1 VSVPHYRETLGSLLY
16 PGFVHSLSTLK
27 PTIELTE
34 RVLRLKTPQ
43 RHGVVWRLDGGFGSD
58 DAINWVL
65 ARDYQLVAKGY
76 NSRRA
81 QKVVRQVPSDAWQ
94 SVREHKWVAVV
105 PEGVRYARR
114 TQTLAVRWMTEKGQE
129 RCALLIHTLL
139 NESPLQVVEYY
150 DARGSME
157 SEIKQ
162 DKLGLH
168 LVRRRKQ
175 RWAAQEAWVILTDAA
190 HNLLTWTHD
199 WMWVGSRFETWGHLR
214 LIHDVLN
221 IPGYIAFKGTK
232 LEKVALQRDHPYA
245 PEMQD
250 CLARLFHELS

>member
-1 VSVPHYRETLGSLLY
+1 MSVPHYRETLGSLLY

-34 RVLRLKTPQ
+34 RVLHLKIPQ
-43 RHGVVWRLDGGFGSD
+43 RHGVVWRVDGGFGSD

-81 QKVVRQVPSDAWQ
+81 QKVVRQVPSDTWQ

-105 PEGVRYARR
+105 PEGLRYARR
-114 TQTLAVRWMTEKGQE
+114 TQTLAIRWITEKGQE

-139 NESPLQVVEYY
+139 NESPRQVVSYY

-168 LVRRRKQ
+168 LVRRHKQ
-175 RWAAQEAWVILTDAA
+175 RWEAQEAWIILTDTA
-190 HNLLTWTHD
+190 HNLLTWTRE
-199 WMWVGSRFETWGHLR
+199 WMWGGSRFETWGHLR
-214 LIHDVLN
+214 LVHDGLN
-221 IPGYIAFKGTK
+221 IPGDLAFKGTK
-232 LEKVALQRDHPYA
+232 LEKVALQRDHPFA
-245 PEMQD
+245 TEMQD
-250 CLARLFHELS
+250 CLARLFRELS

>member
-34 RVLRLKTPQ
+34 RLLRLKAHQ
-43 RHGVVWRLDGGFGSD
+43 HHSVVWRLDGGYGSD
-58 DAINWVL
+58 EAINWVL

-81 QKVVRQVPSDAWQ
+81 QKVVRQVPTDAWQ
-94 SVREHKWVAVV
+94 RVHEHKWVAAVA
-105 PEGVRYARR
+105 EGVRYARR
-114 TQTLAVRWMTEKGQE
+114 TQTLAVRWVTESGQE

-150 DARGSME
+150 DGRGSME

-175 RWAAQEAWVILTDAA
+175 RWEAQEAWVLLTDVA

-199 WMWVGSRFETWGHLR
+199 WMWLGSSFDTWGHLR
-214 LIHDVLN
+214 LVHDVLT
-221 IPGYIAFKGTK
+221 IPGYLAFKGTK
-232 LEKVALQRDHPYA
+232 LEKVALHRDHPFA
-245 PEMQD
+245 AEMQV
-250 CLARLFHELS
+250 CLARLFRELS